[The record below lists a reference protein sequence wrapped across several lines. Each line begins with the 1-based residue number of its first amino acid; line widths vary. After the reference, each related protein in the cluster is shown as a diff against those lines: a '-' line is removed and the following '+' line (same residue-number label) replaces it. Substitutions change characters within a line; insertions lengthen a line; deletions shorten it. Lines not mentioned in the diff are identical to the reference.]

1 MSTTTRRMPVLALV
15 LLFGCFTL
23 SRSSSATGDG
33 DGRPTKPTNLVADSA
48 GSGTIS
54 LSWSA
59 STDDH
64 GVRGYMV
71 FRDGSNVGTAAS
83 TEYLDRGLAPGR
95 YAYRVAATDADGNVS
110 ERSAPAAATAT
121 H

>member
-1 MSTTTRRMPVLALV
+1 MSSTRRTPVLVLV
-15 LLFGCFTL
+15 LLFSVLALTAAY
-23 SRSSSATGDG
+23 SAPRD
-33 DGRPTKPTNLVADSA
+33 DSGRPTKPTNLVADPA

-71 FRDGSNVGTAAS
+71 FRDGSNVGTAAN
-83 TEYLDRGLAPGR
+83 TEFLDRGLAPGR
-95 YAYRVAATDADGNVS
+95 YTYRVAATDGDGNVS
-110 ERSAPAAATAT
+110 ERSAPASATAT
-121 H
+121 R

>member
-1 MSTTTRRMPVLALV
+1 MSSTQRLPVLVFV
-15 LLFGCFTL
+15 LLF
-23 SRSSSATGDG
+23 SALALTASYAVPRD
-33 DGRPTKPTNLVADSA
+33 DEGRPTRPTNLAADPA
-48 GSGTIS
+48 GPGTIS

-71 FRDGSNVGTAAS
+71 FRGGSNVGTAAN

-95 YAYRVAATDADGNVS
+95 YTYRVAATDRDGNVS
-110 ERSAPAAATAT
+110 ERSAPASATAT
-121 H
+121 R

>member
-1 MSTTTRRMPVLALV
+1 MSSSRRLPVLVLV
-15 LLFGCFTL
+15 LLFSLVALTL
-23 SRSSSATGDG
+23 SRAGARD
-33 DGRPTKPTNLVADSA
+33 DEGRPTQPTNLVADSA
-48 GSGTIS
+48 GSGAIS

-71 FRDGSNVGTAAS
+71 FRDGSNVGTAAN

-95 YAYRVAATDADGNVS
+95 YTYRVAATDRDGNVS
-110 ERSAPAAATAT
+110 ERSAPASATAT
-121 H
+121 R

>member
-1 MSTTTRRMPVLALV
+1 MPTMRRLPVLVLI
-15 LLFGCFTL
+15 LLFNCVALTL
-23 SRSSSATGDG
+23 SYSAPRDDE
-33 DGRPTKPTNLVADSA
+33 DGRPTKPSNLVADSA

-71 FRDGSNVGTAAS
+71 FRDGSNVGTAAN

-95 YAYRVAATDADGNVS
+95 YTYRVAATDADGNVS
-110 ERSAPAAATAT
+110 ERSTPASATAT
-121 H
+121 R